1 MRVVNWSWKEADK
14 MVGRASY
21 KRVLKA
27 AHVIKRAVKARCP
40 TGTISRPMYKT
51 GPYAGQPYTARDAG
65 QLKRSVRVVERN
77 ENKGGLQLV
86 QLKTFG
92 PNFGLVRVYVGHFLA
107 YYARIVEH
115 YTPFMRPAADSV
127 RGQVKNILENG

>member
-1 MRVVNWSWKEADK
+1 

-21 KRVLKA
+21 KRVFKA

-40 TGTISRPMYKT
+40 TGTISRPMNKT

-65 QLKRSVRVVERN
+65 QLKRSVRVVERK
-77 ENKGGLQLV
+77 EDKYSVELAQF
-86 QLKTFG
+86 KTLG
-92 PNFGLVRVYVGHFLA
+92 PNFGLVRVYAGHFLA

-115 YTPFMRPAADSV
+115 YTPFMRPAIDSV